1 MEMLSL
7 MIGELPS
14 EEKSEFSGQTFG
26 EYLPAGVPSIAPM
39 PQLGC
44 GVHDKSLASL
54 HLGRIVKDMADD
66 AI

>member
-44 GVHDKSLASL
+44 G
-54 HLGRIVKDMADD
+54 
-66 AI
+66 